1 MIIYYYKDRD
11 EEEFHRM
18 SNVMADCW
26 IHADRATANDVKEI
40 SHILDI
46 DKSDIVDSLDMME
59 IARIERI
66 EKDIVA
72 VYVRFPYTQ
81 EFGVYTATLTIILT
95 NDHIVTICP
104 TRCHIL
110 EKLLAEKQSNLS
122 TKMKPQMLIRILLRT
137 VQEYTRVI
145 RKIRAEVINQEKD
158 IRGVSDEEITEL
170 TRKEETLNQCSN
182 SLDPLKKVIEQ
193 ILSGKF
199 ALLGDKDQDL
209 LEDLLLATEQA
220 QEMCFL
226 SLRIISSLRNSVQVI
241 ITNQFNRTIRLLTSL
256 TIILNFPTTIASI
269 YGMNVALPFAASPS
283 AFYMIMGFIVS
294 FSVAAFFFF
303 TRRKWI

>member
-1 MIIYYYKDRD
+1 MIIYYYKDKD

-18 SNVMADCW
+18 SNVMQDCW

-40 SHILDI
+40 SNILKI
-46 DKSDIVDSLDMME
+46 DSNDIVDSLDMME

-66 EKDIVA
+66 EKDVVV
-72 VYVRFPYTQ
+72 VYVRFPYMQ
-81 EFGVYTATLTIILT
+81 EFGVYTATLTIVLSK
-95 NDHIVTICP
+95 DYIVTICP
-104 TRCHIL
+104 TRCQIL
-110 EKLLAEKQSNLS
+110 EKILSEKKSNVS
-122 TKMKPQMLIRILLRT
+122 TQMKPQMLIRILLRT
-137 VQEYTRVI
+137 VQEYSRTI

-158 IRGVSDEEITEL
+158 IRAVSDEEITEL

-182 SLDPLKKVIEQ
+182 ALDPIKKVIEE

-199 ALLGDKDQDL
+199 AILYDKDQDQ

-269 YGMNVALPFAASPS
+269 YGMNVALPFASNPS
-283 AFYMIMGFIVS
+283 AFFIIMGFIVS
-294 FSVAAFFFF
+294 FSIGAFYFF